1 MEYPTMNISTGELR
15 AHDDVLRHQPSTTLN
30 SKTLQ
35 QPKHHHEDHKAT
47 AAKQANKRTATKTMK
62 ARRMK

>member
-15 AHDDVLRHQPSTTLN
+15 ADDDVLRHQPSTTLN

-35 QPKHHHEDHKAT
+35 QPKDHKAT